1 MFDLQEILAATGG
14 SCRSLQNVEFTGINT
29 DSRTI
34 KSGELFVALS
44 GENFDGHNYCA
55 KALALG
61 AAGVLVSHA
70 VEGLPQNAVVIK
82 TDDCL
87 ACKYNVVKT
96 EANFNN
102 EIGLPKTLLSIKND
116 TEIAVVEMG
125 MRGLGQISALCKL
138 ASPDA
143 AVITNVG
150 ETHME
155 LLGSME
161 NIARAKSEIVENLT
175 AQQFA
180 VLNNDDVFVRRMADK
195 TAAKVISYGCT
206 EEAGVYA
213 QNIKLTAEGS
223 EFDCVCAAAGEKE
236 HIVLP
241 LLGEHN
247 VYNAL
252 AAIAV
257 AAAFNVPLAQIK
269 NALKDV
275 RLTGKRQEFMQ
286 FGKVTVI
293 NDAYNASPASM
304 ASALK
309 TLHAVKD
316 AKGGRA
322 VAVLADMLELGAL
335 SVQAHKEVGEMAAAE
350 GVDVLITYGTE
361 AVHTGRAAQEKG
373 VKTFICYDRAEA
385 AKILSG
391 ILRNDDII
399 LLKGSHSMQVDGLI
413 DPVLKK

>member
-1 MFDLQEILAATGG
+1 MTAFASQ
-14 SCRSLQNVEFTGINT
+14 Q
-29 DSRTI
+29 
-34 KSGELFVALS
+34 
-44 GENFDGHNYCA
+44 A
-55 KALALG
+55 K
-61 AAGVLVSHA
+61 
-70 VEGLPQNAVVIK
+70 
-82 TDDCL
+82 
-87 ACKYNVVKT
+87 
-96 EANFNN
+96 
-102 EIGLPKTLLSIKND
+102 KN
-116 TEIAVVEMG
+116 
-125 MRGLGQISALCKL
+125 IS
-138 ASPDA
+138 
-143 AVITNVG
+143 
-150 ETHME
+150 
-155 LLGSME
+155 
-161 NIARAKSEIVENLT
+161 
-175 AQQFA
+175 
-180 VLNNDDVFVRRMADK
+180 
-195 TAAKVISYGCT
+195 
-206 EEAGVYA
+206 
-213 QNIKLTAEGS
+213 
-223 EFDCVCAAAGEKE
+223 
-236 HIVLP
+236 

-247 VYNAL
+247 VYTAL

-257 AAAFNVPLAQIK
+257 AAAFNVPLVQIK

-286 FGKVTVI
+286 FGSVTVI

-316 AKGGRA
+316 AQGGRA

-373 VKTFICYDRAEA
+373 VTTFICHDRAEA

-413 DPVLKK
+413 DLVLKK